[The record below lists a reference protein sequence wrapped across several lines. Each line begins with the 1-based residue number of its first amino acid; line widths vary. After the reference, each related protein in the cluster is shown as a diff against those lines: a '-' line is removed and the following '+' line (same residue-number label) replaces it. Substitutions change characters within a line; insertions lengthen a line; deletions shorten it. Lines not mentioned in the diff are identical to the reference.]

1 MRAPA
6 SDLPIILDNVALA
19 AGDVRILDD
28 VCLEIGIGAP
38 TMLVGPN
45 GSGKSTLI
53 GTLLGRQPLVA
64 GERWFGPGVVTGEL
78 EQQRGQL
85 ADERTVLDAF
95 LRATD
100 LLAPDARTLL
110 AKFGLAA
117 GEVLRPTAS
126 LSPGERTRLVLALLM
141 ARGTNC
147 LVLDEPTNHL
157 DMAAIE
163 QLERALDAFA
173 GTVLL
178 VTHDRALL
186 ETVRLTRS
194 ITLAAG
200 RVVDDRPLARH

>member
-1 MRAPA
+1 MRLTEA
-6 SDLPIILDNVALA
+6 VARNA
-19 AGDVRILDD
+19 AFRLGPLS
-28 VCLEIGIGAP
+28 LTIGAGERVAI
-38 TMLVGPN
+38 VGAN
-45 GSGKSTLI
+45 GSGKSTLLR
-53 GTLLGRQPLVA
+53 TLLGRQPLAA

-85 ADERTVLDAF
+85 ADERTVLESF

-100 LLAPDARTLL
+100 MLVPDARTLL
-110 AKFGLAA
+110 AKFGLGA
-117 GEVLRPTAS
+117 GEVLRETAS

-157 DMAAIE
+157 DLAAIE
-163 QLERALDAFA
+163 QLEQALDAFA

-186 ETVRLTRS
+186 ETVRLSRS

-200 RVVDDRPLARH
+200 RVVDDRPLGRH

>member
-1 MRAPA
+1 MA
-6 SDLPIILDNVALA
+6 DLD
-19 AGDVRILDD
+19 
-28 VCLEIGIGAP
+28 
-38 TMLVGPN
+38 
-45 GSGKSTLI
+45 S
-53 GTLLGRQPLVA
+53 
-64 GERWFGPGVVTGEL
+64 
-78 EQQRGQL
+78 
-85 ADERTVLDAF
+85 F

-100 LLAPDARTLL
+100 MLVPDARTLL

-163 QLERALDAFA
+163 QLEQALDAFA

-186 ETVRLTRS
+186 DTVRLTRS

-200 RVVDDRPLARH
+200 RVVDARPLGNG